1 MWEWQ
6 LQENKDLEC
15 WEESDRE
22 WVRRWERGRRRE
34 SKIEGE
40 RKCDEER
47 ERHYETEREMV
58 RESDY
63 VMRKKDWKR
72 EGGRERVRERHY
84 ETEREGVRERERVII
99 RWERRTERES
109 DYERVRM
116 KARERELGRMRE
128 IEKRWEVISIEWDVG
143 MEKIYELQ
151 SCSPCYTYL
160 SAKHIWQN
168 HLLAPLQIG
177 IQHMQYFRA
186 FKGLGSINSTF

>member
-1 MWEWQ
+1 M
-6 LQENKDLEC
+6 K
-15 WEESDRE
+15 RE
-22 WVRRWERGRRRE
+22 RDIMKQRERWWERVIMSWERRTERE
-34 SKIEGE
+34 REGE
-40 RKCDEER
+40 RELERGIMKQRER
-47 ERHYETEREMV
+47 E
-58 RESDY
+58 S
-63 VMRKKDWKR
+63 
-72 EGGRERVRERHY
+72 
-84 ETEREGVRERERVII
+84 ERERVII

>member
-1 MWEWQ
+1 M
-6 LQENKDLEC
+6 K
-15 WEESDRE
+15 
-22 WVRRWERGRRRE
+22 
-34 SKIEGE
+34 
-40 RKCDEER
+40 R
-47 ERHYETEREMV
+47 ERDIM
-58 RESDY
+58 
-63 VMRKKDWKR
+63 KQ
-72 EGGRERVRERHY
+72 RERWW
-84 ETEREGVRERERVII
+84 ERVIMS
-99 RWERRTERES
+99 WERRTEREREGERELERGIMKQRERESERERES
-109 DYERVRM
+109 DYKMRKKDWEREWLWES
-116 KARERELGRMRE
+116 KNEGERERELGRMRE